1 MASGGSHSYTVGESL
16 ILPLLLLAPSST
28 FSPWNRR
35 PSLLKQDDQ
44 LAMTRMVKE
53 GEVR

>member
-16 ILPLLLLAPSST
+16 DSPSLLWPLVPH
-28 FSPWNRR
+28 SPHGTRR
-35 PSLLKQDDQ
+35 LLKQDDQ